1 MKKFI
6 LLTILFLSSH
16 AFSQE
21 FPSLKSLL
29 GHEIGLEFT
38 WHHEVISFY
47 ENLHNTFE
55 NESKILEYGETN
67 EGRKLILFFM
77 SSEENVKSLDE
88 LRNIHSL
95 RDSSSKLPIIWL
107 SYNVHG
113 NESSATES
121 AILTAYKLL
130 TEHKD
135 WLKETIVII
144 DPCLNPDGRDRY
156 VNFFKQYGSITENI
170 DPSSIEHKE
179 PWPGGRFNHYLFD
192 LNRDWAWLT
201 QVESQ
206 QSG

>member
-1 MKKFI
+1 M
-6 LLTILFLSSH
+6 
-16 AFSQE
+16 
-21 FPSLKSLL
+21 
-29 GHEIGLEFT
+29 
-38 WHHEVISFY
+38 ISFY
-47 ENLHNTFE
+47 ENLHNAFA

-77 SSEENVKSLDE
+77 GSEENVGRLDE
-88 LRNIHSL
+88 LRDMQLL

-121 AILTAYKLL
+121 SILTAYKLL

-135 WLKETIVII
+135 WLEETIVII

-156 VNFFKQYGSITENI
+156 VNFFKQYASNTENV

-206 QSG
+206 QRMKVYNQWLPHVLSLIHI